1 MEATPIKKVVKKKAV
16 VQPTP
21 SLPPPPSP
29 SMRLYR
35 RIAVTFVA
43 ITFLAL
49 AAVVYLSFSRATVHV
64 TPEAVNVETSFVA
77 DVVATPLAEN
87 EVEGRV
93 VSSTFEQAKSV
104 ELAGEGNKPV
114 EGKAGGM
121 VTIYNN
127 GTSTQP
133 LVATTRLLTPDGILF
148 RIDSGVTVPAGG
160 SVQVMAHADVAGATG
175 DIGPTKFTIPGLSQ
189 SLQALIYAESTQP
202 MVGGVSYVR
211 VVTQEDLDAA
221 AEALRLE
228 ILEAA
233 KSTLRLTIGGSYTG
247 EVFFDEILERKS
259 DTEPGEETGVVV
271 VSIKLTVVGV
281 FFQREDL
288 LSIAEGKLYEKM
300 PSGME
305 VVGVNADSL
314 QFTVVRYD
322 VEQQLANVSV
332 TLVGSTTLSPTSSV
346 LDRNAM
352 LGKSPNEV
360 KANLE
365 ASDAIKSVDISFTP
379 FWLQRMPTLKDH
391 IHVIIE

>member
-1 MEATPIKKVVKKKAV
+1 MH
-16 VQPTP
+16 
-21 SLPPPPSP
+21 
-29 SMRLYR
+29 MYR

-49 AAVVYLSFSRATVHV
+49 AAVVYLSFSRATVHI
-64 TPEAVNVETSFVA
+64 TPEAINVETSFVA

-93 VSSTFEQAKSV
+93 VNNTFEQAKTV

-114 EGKAGGM
+114 EGKAGGT

-127 GTSTQP
+127 SGSAQP
-133 LVATTRLLTPDGILF
+133 LVATTRLLTPEGILF

-160 SVQVMAHADVAGATG
+160 SVQATAHADVAGASG
-175 DIGPTKFTIPGLSQ
+175 DIGPSKFTIPGLNPT
-189 SLQALIYAESTQP
+189 LQTLIYAESTQP

-228 ILEAA
+228 MLEAA
-233 KSTLRLTIGGSYTG
+233 KSTLRLAVGGTYSG

-259 DTEPGEETGVVV
+259 DTEPGGETGVIV
-271 VSIKLTVVGV
+271 VSVKLSVVGV

-288 LSIAEGKLYEKM
+288 RSIAEGKLYEKM

-305 VVGVNADSL
+305 VIGVDADSL
-314 QFTVVRYD
+314 QFTVMRYD
-322 VEQQLANVSV
+322 VEQQLANVNV
-332 TLVGSTTLSPTSSV
+332 TLVASTTLSPTSNV
-346 LDRNAM
+346 LDRDAM
-352 LGKSPNEV
+352 LGKSPTEV

-391 IHVIIE
+391 IHLIIE